1 MKSLDVTVV
10 TFNHEATIYDCL
22 RSVAEQKDVTLQTVV
37 VHDDC
42 STDNTR
48 DEIERFRNDYPTI
61 NLTVIVPSENVFSK
75 NKKLPGANVLSEVVS
90 SKSRYVAIM
99 DGDDVIIEQKRLSY
113 QLDALVESDAYGCF
127 TSAIYR
133 HASKLE
139 RRDFFFKRSLVTKY
153 WFTCLTSG
161 KYIPT
166 SSIVI
171 DKKILKMFGD
181 EYLQFYSQLD
191 LDIKMVITYFGA
203 IFVDIEALALSKDLP
218 GSFSF
223 EKKRRTLKMELDEV
237 RGRLNSY
244 QHFKAY
250 GCFSFIGAACLAFN
264 SITAG
269 FLRQCAIWWRTAR

>member
-1 MKSLDVTVV
+1 VKSLDVTVV
-10 TFNHEATIYDCL
+10 TFNHEAIIYDCL
-22 RSVAEQKDVTLQTVV
+22 RSVAEQKDVTLQKVV

-48 DEIERFRNDYPTI
+48 DEIERFRNDYPAI
-61 NLTVIVPSENVFSK
+61 NLAVIVPSENVFSK
-75 NKKLPGANVLSEVVS
+75 NKKLPGANVFSEVVLS
-90 SKSRYVAIM
+90 QSRYVAIM
-99 DGDDVIIEQKRLSY
+99 DGDDVIIDQKRFSH

-133 HASKLE
+133 HTSKLE
-139 RRDFFFKRSLVTKY
+139 RRDFFFKRWLVTKY

-166 SSIVI
+166 SSIII

-181 EYLQFYSQLD
+181 EYLQFHSQFD
-191 LDIKMVITYFGA
+191 LDFKMVITYFGA
-203 IFVDIEALALSKDLP
+203 IFVDIEALAISKNLP

-223 EKKRRTLKMELDEV
+223 EKNKRTVKVELDEV

-244 QHFKAY
+244 RHFKGY
-250 GCFSFIGAACLAFN
+250 GCVSFFGVACLVFN
-264 SITAG
+264 SIAAG
-269 FLRQCAIWWRTAR
+269 VLRQCAIWLRTAR